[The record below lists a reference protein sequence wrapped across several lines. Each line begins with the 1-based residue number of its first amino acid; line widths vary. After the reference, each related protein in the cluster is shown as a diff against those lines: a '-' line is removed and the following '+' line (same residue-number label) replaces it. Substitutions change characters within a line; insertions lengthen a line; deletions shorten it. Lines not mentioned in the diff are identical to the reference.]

1 METIR
6 RVVLVLS
13 LALVAPLSQAS
24 EVAPDALL
32 SAVTSEVLS
41 ALNQNRELV
50 ENPARLAELVESK
63 VVPVFNFLHMTQL
76 AMARNWRSATLEQ
89 RDKLTAEFRTLL
101 MRTYSVALA
110 NYRNQAIGY
119 KRLRSMPGD
128 TAVTVRS
135 AVNQG
140 TGQLR
145 IDYDME
151 KTPAGWK
158 VYDVKIDGVSLV
170 TSYREGFAAKV
181 RDAGVDGL
189 IRALAEK
196 NRRGDSASRP
206 SGPVAV
212 TLQ

>member
-24 EVAPDALL
+24 EVAPDAML
-32 SAVTSEVLS
+32 SAVTSDVLS
-41 ALNQNRELV
+41 ALKQNRDLV
-50 ENPARLAELVESK
+50 ENPARLAELVETK

-89 RDKLTAEFRTLL
+89 RDKLTAEFKTLL
-101 MRTYSVALA
+101 LRTYSVALA
-110 NYRNQAIGY
+110 NYRDQAIGY
-119 KRLRSMPGD
+119 KRLRAMPDD

-140 TGQLR
+140 SGQLR

-151 KTPAGWK
+151 KTHAGWK

-196 NRRGDSASRP
+196 NRQGDSASRT
-206 SGPVAV
+206 SGPVAA